1 MADKVAERTNGELSE
16 TAQRYDR
23 LRKSIPLIQKPNV
36 LVLTHGILGTF
47 PKEVAVI
54 LWMVR
59 KFDTFNEGND
69 PWHEHDFGALDYKG
83 KSIFWKIDDHGG
95 YEGYELVLTVML
107 ASEY

>member
-1 MADKVAERTNGELSE
+1 MADKVAKRTSGELSE

-23 LRKSIPLIQKPNV
+23 LRKNIPLIQKPNA
-36 LVLTHGILGTF
+36 LVLTSGILGAF

-59 KFDTFNEGND
+59 KFDTFNEDND
-69 PWHEHDFGALDYKG
+69 PWHEHDFGAFEYKG
-83 KSIFWKIDDHGG
+83 ENIFWKIDDHGG